1 MAIVKMKRLRLF
13 GMRADRE
20 RLLHLLQRLGCVE
33 VGEPAIDLSDPA
45 WAALAKPDGYGLAR
59 AKELSVTF
67 DNALN
72 TLKSYDKSK
81 SGLFSARPEVS
92 ESELF
97 DDDSFAVA
105 QDVARAILGGERNVA
120 ALTAERGKL
129 QLQKAALAPWLSLDV
144 PLEMVGNESIALIF
158 GTIPA
163 KANFSA
169 VEAAV
174 AEVTEL
180 ASLYYSS
187 ADRDFH
193 YFLLMSHVSGE
204 EACLEALRPFGF
216 ARANLRGWTGTAA
229 DNDRLVDNQ
238 LAVLEEKLEQTR
250 EHIASFA
257 HQKELLRRCADR
269 ANQDS
274 SREEAKAH
282 LIDTDET
289 FFLEGWVVAEA
300 EEELAK
306 SLSEFICAWETRDP
320 EPEEYP
326 EVPVKLKNN
335 ALTRPMNMVTEM
347 YSLPAYDGIDPNPLM
362 APFFI
367 LFYGMMM
374 ADMGYGLLMMLASAV
389 VTRKANP
396 RGMMD
401 YMFRLAGLCG
411 ITTFLFGAV
420 TGGFFGDFIPQLIKI
435 INPASTFEMPALF
448 SPVDDTLM
456 ILLGSL
462 ALGVVQIVT
471 GMVISLVRKVKE
483 GDYLSALFE
492 EVTWWLILGGLVLAI
507 LGIAPIVLILG
518 GVLLV
523 AGCAVNGY
531 KKGKTPVGTV
541 AGTLVGTLTKLGGS
555 LYNNITGY
563 FQDILSYSR
572 LMALML
578 SGAVV
583 AQVFNTLG
591 AIPGSVI
598 FFIIISLV
606 GNALNMALNI
616 LGCYVHDLRLQC
628 LEFFNRFYKDGGRAY
643 KPLEYKTQYID
654 IKK

>member
-33 VGEPAIDLSDPA
+33 IGEPAIDLSDPE
-45 WAALAKPDGYGLAR
+45 WAALAKPDGCGLAQ
-59 AKELSVTF
+59 AKEQSVMF
-67 DNALN
+67 DNALS
-72 TLKSYDKSK
+72 TLKTYDKAK
-81 SGLFSARPEVS
+81 GGLFQTRPEVS
-92 ESELF
+92 EGELF
-97 DDDSFAVA
+97 DDDAYAAA
-105 QDVARAILGGERNVA
+105 QEAARAVLEGERTVA
-120 ALTAERGKL
+120 ALTAEKGKL
-129 QLQKAALAPWLSLDV
+129 QLQKAALAPWLPLDV
-144 PLEMVGNESIALIF
+144 PMEMTGNESISLIF
-158 GTIPA
+158 GTVPA
-163 KANFSA
+163 KADFAA

-174 AEVTEL
+174 AEVTDL

-193 YFLLMSHVSGE
+193 YFLLMCHVSGE
-204 EACLEALRPFGF
+204 EASLEALRSFGF
-216 ARANLRGWTGTAA
+216 ARANLRGWSGTAA
-229 DNDRLVDNQ
+229 DNDRMVDNQ
-238 LAVLEEKLEQTR
+238 LAVLEEKLKEAREQ
-250 EHIASFA
+250 IAA
-257 HQKELLRRCADR
+257 YAPQRDMLRRCADR
-269 ANQDS
+269 AAQDAA
-274 SREEAKAH
+274 REEAKGH

-289 FFLEGWVVAEA
+289 FFLEGWITAES
-300 EEELAK
+300 EEELAEE
-306 SLSEFICAWETRDP
+306 LGGFTCAWEARDP
-320 EPEEYP
+320 APEEYP

-374 ADMGYGLLMMLASAV
+374 ADMGYGLLMMIASLV
-389 VTRKANP
+389 VTRKAKP

-448 SPVDDTLM
+448 NPVDDTLM

-492 EVTWWLILGGLVLAI
+492 EVTWWLILGGLVLTI
-507 LGIAPIVLILG
+507 LGVTPVVLVLG

-541 AGTLVGTLTKLGGS
+541 LGTIVGTFVKLGGS

-591 AIPGSVI
+591 AIPGNVI